1 VNNGNPGGLLL
12 DTTALAA
19 LAASRSVS
27 AIVAAAPNLK
37 QKLYAPVT
45 CLEAAD
51 RIQPGIARHIG
62 GLPAI
67 ETLDLTYADLIAL
80 RQCAPQAAL
89 DVAHVIALARPTPV
103 MPGGLAVATVMPELY
118 AGFGLLINPIGE

>member
-1 VNNGNPGGLLL
+1 MRAIDTGGLLL

-27 AIVAAAPNLK
+27 AIVASAPDLK
-37 QKLYAPVT
+37 LKLYAPVT

-51 RIQPGIARHIG
+51 RMRPGIARHIG

-67 ETLDLTYADLIAL
+67 ETIDLTYADLIVL
-80 RQCAPQAAL
+80 RQCAPKAAL
-89 DVAHVIALARPTPV
+89 DVAHVIALARPSPIA
-103 MPGGLAVATVMPELY
+103 PGGLAVATVMPELY
-118 AGFGLLINPIGE
+118 AGFDLLVNPIGD